1 MKKILI
7 TGFEPFGGHTR
18 NASWEAVQ
26 GLPDCLGEI
35 AVFKKQL
42 PVEYDRVANC
52 LKQLLE
58 EIKPDAVIC
67 VGQAGGRCAITP
79 EKVAIN
85 WKSGKI
91 SDNAGVKYRGTPI
104 CEGPDAYF
112 SSLPVEMIVS
122 NLQNAGIPAAVS
134 YTAGTYVCNC
144 AMYCLLRLLKS
155 TPVKGGFLH
164 VPYTCEQAA
173 SINAPSLPLSM
184 LTHALEIAIQTIFN

>member
-67 VGQAGGRCAITP
+67 VGQAAGRSTITP
-79 EKVAIN
+79 EKIAIN

-134 YTAGTYVCNC
+134 
-144 AMYCLLRLLKS
+144 
-155 TPVKGGFLH
+155 H
-164 VPYTCEQAA
+164 VRFAR
-173 SINAPSLPLSM
+173 
-184 LTHALEIAIQTIFN
+184 

>member
-58 EIKPDAVIC
+58 EVKPDAVIC
-67 VGQAGGRCAITP
+67 VWQAAGRSAITP
-79 EKVAIN
+79 EKIAIN

-91 SDNAGVKYRGTPI
+91 SDNAGVKYQDTPI
-104 CEGPDAYF
+104 GEGPEAYF
-112 SSLPVEMIVS
+112 STLTVEMIVS
-122 NLQNAGIPAAVS
+122 NMKNAGIPAAVS
-134 YTAGTYVCNC
+134 
-144 AMYCLLRLLKS
+144 
-155 TPVKGGFLH
+155 
-164 VPYTCEQAA
+164 
-173 SINAPSLPLSM
+173 
-184 LTHALEIAIQTIFN
+184 